1 MVITEFYLQR
11 DDGVNLYRTY
21 SDRNMMILQEQTGIE
36 YSEAVDV
43 ENSGYTYKETD
54 NPVDTAEDISG
65 SYDERHDVL
74 YVCKQ
79 DKGYSYGT
87 DDNNGLVTFR
97 SMETDEVT
105 GIIVY
110 DFLKKFTSNEI
121 DISALPF
128 DVHDFVDD
136 FIKKI

>member
-1 MVITEFYLQR
+1 MRFTRYNI
-11 DDGVNLYRTY
+11 
-21 SDRNMMILQEQTGIE
+21 
-36 YSEAVDV
+36 A
-43 ENSGYTYKETD
+43 
-54 NPVDTAEDISG
+54 G
-65 SYDERHDVL
+65 SYDEKSDVL
-74 YVCKQ
+74 YVCK
-79 DKGYSYGT
+79 KGKNYSYICEKPEGI
-87 DDNNGLVTFR
+87 VTFR